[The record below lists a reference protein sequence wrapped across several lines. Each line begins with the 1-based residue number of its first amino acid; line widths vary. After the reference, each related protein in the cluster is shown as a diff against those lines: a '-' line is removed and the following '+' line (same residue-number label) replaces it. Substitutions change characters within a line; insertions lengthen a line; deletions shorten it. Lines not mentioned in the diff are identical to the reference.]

1 MVRFELPAFSE
12 HFSLRTRRASK
23 APKKVMEF
31 LRCLSVLCLVESASG
46 LQLPMA
52 SSSPL
57 MARTAAAVARSAQ
70 LSLQEGKKPSVLS
83 DETITN
89 AAAAASGETLWPQ
102 AKPKPITP
110 DDTSVGP
117 SEGFDPRI
125 IVYVSLPAL
134 VLLGQ
139 LFFTFSRD
147 ALGDA
152 ALGPAVCWSAL
163 RRPAQR
169 SATSDFSTPLAMQ
182 LLCSPSMVFRLAG
195 HGPVHSAVRVV
206 LLDRMWASPIR
217 EPFSRFL
224 AHNVTAS

>member
-1 MVRFELPAFSE
+1 
-12 HFSLRTRRASK
+12 
-23 APKKVMEF
+23 MEF
-31 LRCLSVLCLVESASG
+31 LRGLSVLCLVESASG
-46 LQLPMA
+46 LQLTMA
-52 SSSPL
+52 SSCPL

-89 AAAAASGETLWPQ
+89 VAAAASGETLWPQ

-152 ALGPAVCWSAL
+152 ALGPAVCLSAL
-163 RRPAQR
+163 RRAAQR
-169 SATSDFSTPLAMQ
+169 SATS
-182 LLCSPSMVFRLAG
+182 
-195 HGPVHSAVRVV
+195 
-206 LLDRMWASPIR
+206 
-217 EPFSRFL
+217 
-224 AHNVTAS
+224 